1 MLCADI
7 LGEISDEKERCL
19 MQKSRV
25 PAPLVKEGLVII
37 GSTMAAIV
45 EEDEGYSTDD
55 GSISLAG

>member
-1 MLCADI
+1 
-7 LGEISDEKERCL
+7 